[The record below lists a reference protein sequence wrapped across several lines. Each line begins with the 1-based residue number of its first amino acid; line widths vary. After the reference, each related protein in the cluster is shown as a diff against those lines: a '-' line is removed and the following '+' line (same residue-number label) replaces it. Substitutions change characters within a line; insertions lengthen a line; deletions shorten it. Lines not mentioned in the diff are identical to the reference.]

1 MTFDNPYNDPS
12 AYYTVTVNSQLRNQE
27 YVDSNNLFT
36 TYLYVG
42 DVVTVTMYGGLV
54 SQYLDVTRIDF
65 TTDAEY
71 GNNGIYTVNV
81 DSVSGSNTVTF
92 TATTV
97 NTSYNFEYHLDMGTL
112 VPPSPT
118 PTPSITAT
126 QTPTPSITPTNS
138 ITPTTTPTPTNTP
151 TNTTT
156 PTSTI
161 TPTASITPTITP
173 TNSITPT
180 MTQTPTPSV
189 TPGIV
194 DYTLYI
200 QNGANGFSGYT
211 SASND
216 GINFVDNTNLG
227 ISAGVNY
234 GWNGVAVSDNNQY
247 QIVCENLDYYKYSSD
262 SGVTWT
268 NLTIPVSPALY
279 QYRNPQI
286 SNDGSFQV
294 LVCLGP
300 SGVGSGVYVSSN
312 YGSTW
317 TLTSCPY
324 YSTLRMSK
332 NGQHMLTTRGA
343 AGDGY
348 INYSHNYGSTWT
360 SVSTLPVPRD
370 WKSGNLSN
378 DGQTMGVYSS
388 TSTTQPGLYTSQN
401 GGATWIQPTFNIN
414 PVNSSAYA
422 VFTISGD
429 GQYVFFMREYI
440 WRSTDYG
447 VTFTRIDSTL
457 TSGLTRGGIYINN
470 SNIVFA
476 FRSPSGNPYK
486 TEILKSTD
494 YGLTWS
500 ITYTSPV
507 DIGALA
513 IFGYTYANSLLFPLT
528 PTPTP
533 TQTSTPTL
541 TPTNSVTPT
550 PTLSVT
556 PTMTKTPTK
565 TPTQTPTR
573 TVSPTITPSNTPS
586 VTPTL
591 SLTPTNTTTPTN
603 TPTMSLT
610 PTLTPTPSATPQP
623 MTLQFRY
630 IGSSTIANTKQIRN
644 LSFTLNGVTY
654 TRTNADFI
662 SSTNTIDTVG
672 TAFINSGSYVFNDI
686 TRRMCKST
694 NAGYLM
700 NHTIKIYNSTTL
712 LYTRNYPGTS
722 SVPVCPATNTETL
735 TATSAITINPND
747 TIIVEWTD
755 NFN

>member
-1 MTFDNPYNDPS
+1 MTFDNPNNDPS

-234 GWNGVAVSDNNQY
+234 GWNGVAASDNNQY

-286 SNDGSFQV
+286 SNDGSFQAM
-294 LVCLGP
+294 VCLGP
-300 SGVGSGVYVSSN
+300 SGVGSGVYVSSD

-317 TLTSCPY
+317 ILTSCPY
-324 YSTLRMSK
+324 YSTFRMSK

-348 INYSHNYGSTWT
+348 INYSHDYGSTWT
-360 SVSTLPVPRD
+360 TVSTLPVPRD
-370 WKSGNLSN
+370 WQSGNLSN
-378 DGQTMGVYSS
+378 DGQTMGVYSA
-388 TSTTQPGLYTSQN
+388 TNTTQPGLYTSQD
-401 GGATWIQPTFNIN
+401 GGVTWIQPTFNIN
-414 PVNSSAYA
+414 PVNSTAYA
-422 VFTISGD
+422 VFTISGN

-476 FRSPSGNPYK
+476 LRSPSGNPYK
-486 TEILKSTD
+486 TEILKSTN
-494 YGLTWS
+494 YGLNWS

-507 DIGALA
+507 NVGALGM
-513 IFGYTYANSLLFPLT
+513 FGYTYANSLLFPLT
-528 PTPTP
+528 PTPTASVTATPSVTPSFTPTASITP
-533 TQTSTPTL
+533 TQTITPTR
-541 TPTNSVTPT
+541 TPTKTITPTPSVTATSVTPT
-550 PTLSVT
+550 PTPTNTVT
-556 PTMTKTPTK
+556 PTTTVTPTASSSPTPSITPTNSI
-565 TPTQTPTR
+565 TPTQTPTPSSTPSPFIIKYSYYGTNGNTSTK
-573 TVSPTITPSNTPS
+573 TVSNRKVTWAGQTYTTFNINWTTSTGTISTVGSSFDFSDTLTAYRNICKTGVSQQIDSYS
-586 VTPTL
+586 VKIFVNG
-591 SLTPTNTTTPTN
+591 SLYKTYTNTTNIILNTCPT
-603 TPTMSLT
+603 
-610 PTLTPTPSATPQP
+610 QI
-623 MTLQFRY
+623 Y
-630 IGSSTIANTKQIRN
+630 GSH
-644 LSFTLNGVTY
+644 SFTGC
-654 TRTNADFI
+654 
-662 SSTNTIDTVG
+662 
-672 TAFINSGSYVFNDI
+672 VFN
-686 TRRMCKST
+686 
-694 NAGYLM
+694 
-700 NHTIKIYNSTTL
+700 
-712 LYTRNYPGTS
+712 PGDE
-722 SVPVCPATNTETL
+722 V
-735 TATSAITINPND
+735 
-747 TIIVEWTD
+747 IVEWTD
-755 NFN
+755 NML